1 MFHARHTRYWRLKMP
16 GGQQSWRPSS
26 GGAQGHLTRRGGLP
40 IRSIKGLAT
49 GLVGASDGLGGRW
62 GCARLALPG
71 ARALG
76 PLQPPGV
83 DRRVSGCPPIGLLQ
97 TTSCGAAHF
106 PKNPESALD
115 PPEEK
120 VRCQF
125 LSLHQLTRAAYSPRV
140 FVSVQPHSGS
150 YFPFESRTPLG
161 SALVILQRA
170 HLSPKLC
177 TPRIQYGPR
186 NSNVWKGL

>member
-97 TTSCGAAHF
+97 NNLLRRGPFSEEPRVRLGS
-106 PKNPESALD
+106 PRGEGSMPVPL
-115 PPEEK
+115 PPP
-120 VRCQF
+120 VRC
-125 LSLHQLTRAAYSPRV
+125 LSGWASHFVAKAATPKPIGRRRAAL
-140 FVSVQPHSGS
+140 HAS
-150 YFPFESRTPLG
+150 YG
-161 SALVILQRA
+161 SAG
-170 HLSPKLC
+170 HP
-177 TPRIQYGPR
+177 
-186 NSNVWKGL
+186 